1 MIWKIESNKYWIIL
15 LMTASRNTIR
25 EDVVR
30 IDEKMKTIFN
40 RHSSLEKRVNALDE
54 KINQIGPSVKF
65 GERIFWIILLVTIT
79 VIGSYY

>member
-1 MIWKIESNKYWIIL
+1 
-15 LMTASRNTIR
+15 MTANRSTVR
-25 EDVVR
+25 EEVVR

-40 RHSSLEKRVNALDE
+40 RHSSLEKRVNAIDE
-54 KINQIGPSVKF
+54 KINQIGPYVKF

>member
-1 MIWKIESNKYWIIL
+1 
-15 LMTASRNTIR
+15 MTVNRSTIR
-25 EDVVR
+25 EEVVR

-40 RHSSLEKRVNALDE
+40 RHSSLEKRVNAIDE

>member
-1 MIWKIESNKYWIIL
+1 
-15 LMTASRNTIR
+15 MTANRSTVR
-25 EDVVR
+25 EEVVR

-40 RHSSLEKRVNALDE
+40 RHSSLEKRVNAIDE